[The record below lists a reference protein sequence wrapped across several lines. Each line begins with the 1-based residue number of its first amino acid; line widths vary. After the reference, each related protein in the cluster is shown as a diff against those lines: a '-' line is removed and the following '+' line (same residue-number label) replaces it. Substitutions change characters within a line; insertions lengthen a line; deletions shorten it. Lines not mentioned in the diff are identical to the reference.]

1 MFGLPALK
9 AAANKDKEL
18 KEVLGWE
25 GCLKKFW
32 SACLLF

>member
-25 GCLKKFW
+25 GCL
-32 SACLLF
+32 